1 MTLDPN
7 PALSPTP
14 LLDGLNPAQAKAA
27 THPSG
32 PLLIVA
38 GPGSGKTRVIA
49 HRIAWLVQEQGVRP
63 HQILGVTFTKKAARE
78 LRDRV
83 TALVGQSTEGMSL
96 GTFHSTCARIL
107 RVDGAAIGI
116 PREFVIYDDADQDL
130 VIRRALADLRI
141 DPKHYGSRTVRSAIS
156 RAKNEG
162 LPVAEYRNRAGNY
175 FEEVVGRLYEHYEAT
190 LKQNNALDF
199 DDLLTRT
206 VDLFDTQAQVAERYQ
221 RRFRHTLVDEFQDT
235 NLIQYDLTRHWAAGS
250 NNLTVVG
257 DPDQSIYSW
266 RAADIRN
273 ILYFERDFPD
283 AAVVRLEQNYRST
296 KAILRVADA
305 VIDRATERIHKQLW
319 TDNDQGVNPV
329 VYEAYSE
336 SDEADFVTQEIE
348 RNISEGNWSPGDVA
362 IMYRTNAQS
371 RVIEEAFLRRGIPY
385 RVVGGTRFYARREV
399 KDILAYLRLISNPTD
414 TVAFQRIINVPAR
427 ALGQKSQGELLVWAE
442 ENGLS
447 PLDAAAYAGQS
458 DGPNLTARA
467 ARACLAFAQMIQDA
481 QEVAKTGTLE
491 EVIDILL
498 RETGYQ
504 DFLFRDFDDAED
516 RWQNVLE
523 LRTVASNYTEIA
535 PEAALATFLED
546 VALVADV
553 DSMGDDAP
561 QAVTLITLH
570 AAKGLEFPVVFLVGM
585 EEGVL
590 PHQRS
595 FDDPASMEEERRLCY
610 VGCTRAEK
618 QLYLVHAFRRALAG
632 SAGHN
637 PRSRF
642 IDDLNEDHIDL
653 RGRHIKTGGEDVRP
667 ARNRWLTWDE
677 MDNDKSGGG
686 DHAPTTTR
694 VRNRSADGRHD
705 GVDADWDSE
714 PIVRVPLSPGDRV
727 RHEAF
732 GLGAVVATKD
742 RGGDSEVTV
751 DFEDAGIKK
760 LLLSLAPLEKV

>member
-7 PALSPTP
+7 PALSPSA
-14 LLDGLNPAQAKAA
+14 LLDGLNPAQAEAA

-49 HRIAWLVQEQGVRP
+49 HRIAWLVQEQGIRP

-83 TALVGQSTEGMSL
+83 AALFSGYDSGESTEGMSL

-130 VIRRALADLRI
+130 VIRRALADLSV
-141 DPKHYGSRTVRSAIS
+141 DPKHYGPRTVRSAIS

-206 VDLFDTQAQVAERYQ
+206 VDLFDTQPQVAERYQ

-305 VIDRATERIHKQLW
+305 VIDRASERIHKQLW
-319 TDNDQGVNPV
+319 TDNDQGINPV

-348 RNISEGNWSPGDVA
+348 NHLGTGEPGDHSLGTGEPGDSVWRPGDVA

-371 RVIEEAFLRRGIPY
+371 RVIEESFLRRGIPY

-458 DGPNLTARA
+458 DGPKLTARA

-553 DSMGDDAP
+553 DSMGDEAP

-570 AAKGLEFPVVFLVGM
+570 AAK
-585 EEGVL
+585 
-590 PHQRS
+590 
-595 FDDPASMEEERRLCY
+595 
-610 VGCTRAEK
+610 
-618 QLYLVHAFRRALAG
+618 
-632 SAGHN
+632 
-637 PRSRF
+637 
-642 IDDLNEDHIDL
+642 
-653 RGRHIKTGGEDVRP
+653 
-667 ARNRWLTWDE
+667 
-677 MDNDKSGGG
+677 
-686 DHAPTTTR
+686 
-694 VRNRSADGRHD
+694 
-705 GVDADWDSE
+705 
-714 PIVRVPLSPGDRV
+714 
-727 RHEAF
+727 
-732 GLGAVVATKD
+732 
-742 RGGDSEVTV
+742 
-751 DFEDAGIKK
+751 
-760 LLLSLAPLEKV
+760 